1 VAKLDDNDRAKR
13 GDLGGYLDGTAA
25 IEVPEPSPPPASGP
39 VPRLLGAEKATEAI
53 RAALRSPAPLV
64 VLRST
69 TGAGK
74 SAEVRQLLAEQASAE
89 DPAAMFV
96 PTHRLG
102 EQTQQ
107 GLWSLGVSASRPLGV
122 ARVHLPV
129 VREGEDPH
137 ACIHHEA
144 AELLAQAGGHVREE
158 LCSGCSYRKVHPKTG
173 AECPAYASGASRA
186 PVVVLQQPLLA
197 DTLATAAEELA
208 QQEPEHPP
216 LKTII
221 VDELP
226 PVVSRVPWTAAEA
239 YRKHRLDT
247 ETNPEAMEGLGP
259 LLDAIAKRI
268 RSTVEGGVSLRQI
281 LATSG
286 LVGADIERTLED
298 ARAVD
303 PRALWQRSL
312 PVRLALRAMNPT
324 SRDHALA
331 RLATVAAATGL
342 LRALIEAAH
351 EPDRPLLWREET
363 GPSLATLAPW
373 VRQVRPFLAAGGKL
387 RLLDA
392 TAPVD
397 ALRALWP
404 ELELHAIEVRDAE
417 RIQRRYLVW
426 QHGARGR
433 HTAPNRTLLPDELRG
448 PLRRLAAVI
457 TETGAR
463 SVGLL
468 AHKPLADAMRGWL
481 LDLEVNPSSPP
492 PAWCPEEL
500 AAIVTAGVELRPG
513 HYGAQR
519 GLDTWADVDVLA
531 TVGDPWANLGASIIE
546 AAVLG
551 IEAEGWTQETARA
564 ELVQA
569 WGRARPV
576 HRPSPCVIV
585 HLGAP
590 ALAPSADWAP
600 QWAGV
605 KQEWPQRGRP
615 PTVLPLSDPATWAE
629 ERARLGLSRKAHAEA
644 LGLSWTTY
652 RRKEPKRTIEG
663 GVGRETENDQETPT
677 KEGGHNPQEAVSS
690 GVAGNPA
697 ALSSLIP
704 DYGPPDSCGFVA
716 SPPSMAPPSAPAP
729 SGVRIAPLDGPPE
742 LASARRST
750 PGGLV
755 ARALGGHGWVL
766 VA

>member
-1 VAKLDDNDRAKR
+1 MAKLDDNDRAVR
-13 GDLGGYLDGTAA
+13 GELGGYLDGMLAV
-25 IEVPEPSPPPASGP
+25 EVPEPPPPPASGP
-39 VPRLLGAEKATEAI
+39 VSRLFCAEQATAAI
-53 RAALRSPAPLV
+53 RTALRSPAPLI

-74 SAEVRQLLAEQASAE
+74 SAEIRQSLAEQASDE
-89 DPAAMFV
+89 HPAALFV

-137 ACIHHEA
+137 ACLHHEA
-144 AELLAQAGGHVREE
+144 AELLAQAGGRVREE
-158 LCSGCSYRKVHPKTG
+158 LCSGCTYRKAHPKTG

-197 DTLATAAEELA
+197 DTLATAAEELS

-216 LKTII
+216 LTTVI

-226 PVVSRVPWTAAEA
+226 PLVSRVSWTAAEM
-239 YRKHRLDT
+239 YKKLRLDT
-247 ETNPEAMEGLGP
+247 ETNPEALEGLGP

-268 RSTVEGGVSLRQI
+268 QSTVEGGVSLRQI
-281 LATSG
+281 LAIGG
-286 LVGADIERTLED
+286 LSDADIERTLED

-303 PRALWQRSL
+303 PRTLWKRSL

-331 RLATVAAATGL
+331 RLAAVAAATGM
-342 LRALIEAAH
+342 LRVLIEAAH

-397 ALRALWP
+397 ALRSLWP
-404 ELELHAIEVRDAE
+404 ELELHAVEVRDAE
-417 RIQRRYLVW
+417 DIQRRYLVW

-433 HTAPNRTLLPDELRG
+433 HTAPDRTLLPDELRG

-463 SVGLL
+463 TVGLL
-468 AHKPLADAMRGWL
+468 THKPLADAMREWL
-481 LDLEVNPSSPP
+481 RDLEADPSRPA

-500 AAIVTAGVELRPG
+500 AALVAAGVELRPG

-531 TVGDPWANLGASIIE
+531 TVGDPWANLGASTIE

-551 IEAEGWTQETARA
+551 IKAEEWTLETARA

-576 HRPSPCVIV
+576 HRSSSCVIV
-585 HLGAP
+585 HLGAL
-590 ALAPSADWAP
+590 ALAPSTDWAP
-600 QWAGV
+600 QWSGV

-615 PTVLPLSDPATWAE
+615 PTVLSLSDPVTWAE
-629 ERARLGLSRKAHAEA
+629 ERARLGLSRRDHARA
-644 LGLSWTTY
+644 LGMSWTTY
-652 RRKEPKRTIEG
+652 RRKAPKGTIEEG
-663 GVGRETENDQETPT
+663 LRGTENNQETS
-677 KEGGHNPQEAVSS
+677 ENWVGHNPPEAVFS
-690 GVAGNPA
+690 GVAGNP

-704 DYGPPDSCGFVA
+704 DYGPPDSCGFVT
-716 SPPSMAPPSAPAP
+716 SPPSTDPLSALVP
-729 SGVRIAPLDGPPE
+729 SGMCIAPLDGPPE
-742 LASARRST
+742 PVSARRST

-755 ARALGGHGWVL
+755 ARAPSRQEGVL